1 MNKIT
6 LLIAIF
12 FLLLINYSTHFSQEN
27 TNTAGGES
35 TGANGTISYSIG
47 QPFYSEV
54 SNQDN
59 YVIEGLQQ
67 PYEISVIS
75 GIEINSIN
83 LTISAFPNPTTNY
96 LNLEYDDLPKNDTYY
111 SIMNLDGTLIMNGI
125 IKNMST
131 KLDIS
136 DLPNSTYF
144 VTIRDNKSILKSF
157 KIIKH

>member
-83 LTISAFPNPTTNY
+83 LTISAFPNPTTKY

-125 IKNMST
+125 IKNMGT

-136 DLPNSTYF
+136 NLPNSTYF